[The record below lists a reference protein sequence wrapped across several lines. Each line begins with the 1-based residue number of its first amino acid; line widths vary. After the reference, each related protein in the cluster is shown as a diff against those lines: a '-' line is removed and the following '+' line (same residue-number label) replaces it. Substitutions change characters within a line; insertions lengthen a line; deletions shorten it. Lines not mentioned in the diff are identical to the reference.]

1 VRVLEQRGLIVRE
14 RNSDNRRELL
24 IRLTDKA
31 RALLAEYAD
40 DVQALERR
48 MVSNLSERQEAQ
60 LRAALASVWHAL
72 S

>member
-1 VRVLEQRGLIVRE
+1 MRVLEQRGLIVRE

>member
-40 DVQALERR
+40 DVQAFERR